1 VVVEVVLVVELEVGG
16 KIVTEDVVDDF
27 VVEDVRLDDVDD
39 AEPDD
44 STA

>member
-27 VVEDVRLDDVDD
+27 VVEDARLDDVDD